1 MDIVSSPFPE
11 HSDPVW
17 LSPLL
22 PLEVKLLVWSP
33 RCCFALLSQLPSI
46 SIHCISRMFSFA

>member
-1 MDIVSSPFPE
+1 MDIVSSPSPE
-11 HSDPVW
+11 HSDPMW

-33 RCCFALLSQLPSI
+33 RCCFALLS
-46 SIHCISRMFSFA
+46 